1 MPSGSSGSAVST
13 VTSSGRPP
21 ALSDWEL
28 AELVAERDRGNH
40 TWEQIGFH
48 FGIHKKTAQR
58 AYAQAK
64 RREARAGRE
73 V

>member
-1 MPSGSSGSAVST
+1 M
-13 VTSSGRPP
+13 SSGRPS

-28 AELVAERDRGNH
+28 AELVAERDRGNY

-64 RREARAGRE
+64 RREARASKEG
-73 V
+73 